1 MPRTRVKGTKYNK
14 VSKQQK
20 FILLRLCFVEKKSI
34 HEVIP
39 FLSRQLLR
47 SASTIQQQRP
57 SFSSIKNNAK
67 PLLAS
72 LWLPLPI
79 AERTSAPLRRPIA
92 RFRPMKMELHW
103 HNPRSKLSQEWLLSR
118 RENIYKKLL
127 WKPMIALRV
136 NSYQR
141 RLEAILSFLKKN
153 NRRSLVKNRVFSE

>member
-39 FLSRQLLR
+39 FLPRQLLR
-47 SASTIQQQRP
+47 SASTIQQQIP

-79 AERTSAPLRRPIA
+79 AERTSAPLRHPIA
-92 RFRPMKMELHW
+92 RFRPMEMELHW
-103 HNPRSKLSQEWLLSR
+103 YNPRSKLSQEWPLSR
-118 RENIYKKLL
+118 RENRSKKLL
-127 WKPMIALRV
+127 RNTPPALQI

-141 RLEAILSFLKKN
+141 RLEIISVFLKKKN
-153 NRRSLVKNRVFSE
+153 KHRLVKNRVLSE